1 MSATLVAEG
10 VALVGEMG
18 SRGLTLRL
26 LGGAGIVVHCE
37 RALAGTPHR
46 EIADLD
52 AITPRADAR
61 GVAEAL
67 ATGGYEPEA
76 RFNAL
81 HGNRRMIFHGPA
93 GKLDLFVGAF
103 EMCHRLELEGRLA
116 LDAQTLTVSDL
127 LLTKLQIVE
136 LNAKDAQDAAL
147 LLREH
152 ELGRGDGDH
161 VDVDYLASL
170 VGRDWGLW
178 RTTTGTLRRLAELE
192 PAVATR
198 AGELESA
205 FAEVPKTRA
214 FRMRARVGERKR
226 WYELPDE
233 VG

>member
-1 MSATLVAEG
+1 VSAALVA
-10 VALVGEMG
+10 EMG

-26 LGGAGIVVHCE
+26 LGGAGIVLHCA
-37 RALAGTPHR
+37 RTLGGAPHR

-52 AITPRADAR
+52 ALIRRAEGREVAAALADA
-61 GVAEAL
+61 
-67 ATGGYEPEA
+67 GYAPQA

-81 HGNRRMIFHGPA
+81 HGDRRMIFHGPA
-93 GKLDLFVGAF
+93 GKLDVFVGAF
-103 EMCHRLELEGRLA
+103 EMCHRLDLNGRLG
-116 LDAQTLTVSDL
+116 LDTPTLTVSDL

-152 ELGRGDGDH
+152 ELGHGAGDH

-170 VGRDWGLW
+170 VASDWGLW

-192 PAVATR
+192 PAAAPHAR
-198 AGELESA
+198 ELESV

-214 FRMRARVGERKR
+214 FRLRARVGERKR

>member
-1 MSATLVAEG
+1 MSAALVAEG
-10 VALVGEMG
+10 VALVDEMG

-26 LGGAGIVVHCE
+26 LGGVGIVLHCP
-37 RALAGTPHR
+37 RTLGGTPHR

-52 AITPRADAR
+52 AIVPRAEAR
-61 GVAEAL
+61 ALAAAL
-67 ATGGYEPEA
+67 ATAGYAPQA

-81 HGNRRMIFHGPA
+81 HGDRRMIFHGPV
-93 GKLDLFVGAF
+93 GKLDVFVGAF
-103 EMCHRLELEGRLA
+103 EMCHRLDLDGRLA
-116 LDAQTLTVSDL
+116 LDTPTLTVSDL

-152 ELGRGDGDH
+152 ELGPGAGDH

-170 VGRDWGLW
+170 VASDWGLW
-178 RTTTGTLRRLAELE
+178 RTTTGTLGRLAELE
-192 PAVATR
+192 PAVAPR
-198 AGELESA
+198 ARELESA